1 MAVIQREGT
10 SDILVRQ
17 LGSRGLGLY
26 DDIVS
31 LSRDFATRAATHDEE
46 ASFPIENYRKLHEAG
61 LLGLTIPQ
69 EYGGPGLD
77 LLSQALCLLEIAKG
91 CPSTALTFTMHSTL
105 LTFIAALGSEE
116 QKQRYFREVLEN
128 GTCLASVLSEPGAS
142 FRDKFNM
149 QTTVSPVDG
158 GYQIKGLKHFC
169 SIGRHADLYFLGGK
183 LEGSDTAA
191 EGFLSAVIP
200 KGPGAEV
207 VGLWEERRPVGMRA
221 TCSDSIQFDVFVP
234 HQNVIGGPGALLA
247 SGLFARF
254 PICYAAV
261 YLGIAEAALGFISER
276 LANAGGPESRRR
288 ANEEKTEQMEGII
301 QEARE
306 LLCDA
311 AHAFAGEDKKAA
323 VLAIAKAKIAGAEAG
338 RKVTYQAMEMAG
350 GMSLLGEAL
359 PLERWYRDA
368 TCGPIMPPSTNRCLE
383 VIARIESGEDR
394 VTLLEFA

>member
-1 MAVIQREGT
+1 
-10 SDILVRQ
+10 
-17 LGSRGLGLY
+17 
-26 DDIVS
+26 
-31 LSRDFATRAATHDEE
+31 
-46 ASFPIENYRKLHEAG
+46 
-61 LLGLTIPQ
+61 
-69 EYGGPGLD
+69 
-77 LLSQALCLLEIAKG
+77 
-91 CPSTALTFTMHSTL
+91 
-105 LTFIAALGSEE
+105 
-116 QKQRYFREVLEN
+116 
-128 GTCLASVLSEPGAS
+128 
-142 FRDKFNM
+142 
-149 QTTVSPVDG
+149 
-158 GYQIKGLKHFC
+158 
-169 SIGRHADLYFLGGK
+169 
-183 LEGSDTAA
+183 
-191 EGFLSAVIP
+191 
-200 KGPGAEV
+200 
-207 VGLWEERRPVGMRA
+207 MRA
-221 TCSDSIQFDVFVP
+221 TCSDSIQFDAFVP

-350 GMSLLGEAL
+350 GMSLFGEAL

-368 TCGPIMPPSTNRCLE
+368 TCGPIMPPSNNRCSE
-383 VIARIESGEDR
+383 VIRRIESGEDN
-394 VTLLEFA
+394 VSLLEFA